1 MPRFRPQSPAARPS
15 PELRRRPS
23 SNPRTG
29 HAGFGPVGRA
39 DGRAARPQPVPLLLP
54 GNAVFVP
61 PPPECVLDCAGA
73 LEKFLHNDPVRVP
86 LLVKAGLARVQFE
99 TIHPFLDGNG
109 RLGRLTAA
117 FQM

>member
-1 MPRFRPQSPAARPS
+1 
-15 PELRRRPS
+15 
-23 SNPRTG
+23 
-29 HAGFGPVGRA
+29 
-39 DGRAARPQPVPLLLP
+39 
-54 GNAVFVP
+54 
-61 PPPECVLDCAGA
+61 VLDCAGA